1 MLVIS
6 GCQNKV
12 SQRSEIVNQKKI
24 VKTAKAEKK
33 TGPQINQASKVEKS
47 EKKNKGPVISK
58 PVEEKSEISI
68 SEHFNDPRIKVRK
81 TVKLTPELK
90 KYCQKIDQKFERYKW
105 GKSGCDKVHWNHV
118 RDSFLGTPL
127 IWGVFGDEDK
137 IKTSSPEELNTTII
151 LCGVHGDEVTP
162 IKFCFDLIKHLQE
175 LDHPWDRDLVAIAP
189 IVTPDSFFKK
199 RPTRTNYRGVDVN
212 RNFPTKDWKKDAL
225 RLWKG
230 RYRKDPRRYPG
241 KKALSEH
248 ETVFQVN
255 LIKRYKPSKIISV
268 HAPLTILD
276 YDGPELGKGG
286 IYLASNANKL
296 LKKMSDSAKGYRIK
310 NYPFFPGSLGNYA
323 GNERGIPTY
332 TLELPSSDYTKHKKF
347 WIRFRESLDLAI
359 FKNLNTKTAESSLKK
374 SSLSD
379 DEPKKKTD

>member
-1 MLVIS
+1 MCL

-12 SQRSEIVNQKKI
+12 SQRSENVNQKPSLS
-24 VKTAKAEKK
+24 KTKSKGPTIKK
-33 TGPQINQASKVEKS
+33 MPEIKSNKKSIETKKKS
-47 EKKNKGPVISK
+47 EKDV
-58 PVEEKSEISI
+58 VAERSELSEP
-68 SEHFNDPRIKVRK
+68 EHFNAPKYKQDKKRK
-81 TVKLTPELK
+81 TVKLTAALK
-90 KYCQKIDQKFERYKW
+90 KYCKKIDSKFKRYKW

-127 IWGVFGDEDK
+127 IWGVFGDEEK
-137 IKTSSPEELNTTII
+137 IKTASKEELNTTLV
-151 LCGVHGDEVTP
+151 LCGVHGDEITP

-175 LDHPWDRDLVAIAP
+175 LDHPWAKDLVAIAP
-189 IVTPDSFFKK
+189 IVTPDAFFKR

-241 KKALSEH
+241 KKSLSEH

-276 YDGPELGKGG
+276 YDGPGVGKGG

-296 LKKMSDSAKGYRIK
+296 LKKMSKSAKGYRIK

-332 TLELPSSDYTKHKKF
+332 TLELPSSDYTKHKRF
-347 WIRFRESLDLAI
+347 WKRFRESLDLAI
-359 FKNLNTKTAESSLKK
+359 FKNINTKTAESSLKNQ
-374 SSLSD
+374 SD
-379 DEPKKKTD
+379 QEPKKKTD